1 MISKK
6 ASKCVKSILERIN
19 DIEKICT
26 KNGGVNFARIVWIY
40 FSSFSKKR
48 WICHSESAKQ
58 AKNPQIQGILP

>member
-26 KNGGVNFARIVWIY
+26 KNGGVNFARIV
-40 FSSFSKKR
+40 
-48 WICHSESAKQ
+48 
-58 AKNPQIQGILP
+58 